1 MNNKTPHDEPL
12 SLTVHSL
19 PLAQDS
25 AQTQRGVAGGRW
37 KLVAILIL
45 CSLPVLAS
53 YLAYYVVRPKGQAG
67 YGELIEPV
75 RPIAGQTGLALD
87 GSTLSLSS
95 LKGQW
100 LLVSVGSGNCDSDCQ
115 QRLFLQRQLRET
127 LGKHK
132 DRVDWVWLVSDTAP
146 IDPAMKKPL
155 GDAIVLRVDQATLD
169 SWLAAPAGRNAAD
182 FLFVVDPLGNTM
194 MRFPSRFDGAG
205 AAKARLDLDRLLRAS
220 VSWDT
225 PGR

>member
-1 MNNKTPHDEPL
+1 
-12 SLTVHSL
+12 V
-19 PLAQDS
+19 
-25 AQTQRGVAGGRW
+25 
-37 KLVAILIL
+37 
-45 CSLPVLAS
+45 
-53 YLAYYVVRPKGQAG
+53 
-67 YGELIEPV
+67 
-75 RPIAGQTGLALD
+75 ALD

-132 DRVDWVWLVSDTAP
+132 DRVDWVWLVSDLAP

-169 SWLAAPAGRNAAD
+169 SWLVAPAGRNAAD

-194 MRFPSRFDGAG
+194 MRFPSRFDGSG